1 MRVRKKFKTILRDK
15 DGHMA
20 IMFALG
26 GSVLVLAMG
35 VAIDM
40 SSLTSRVSKLQ
51 SATDAAVLAA
61 TVSGEK
67 DNDKLTEIAQNAF
80 AENFDFGEGESLDL
94 FSIEVLSD
102 NELVLKTRLEKTSYL

>member
-1 MRVRKKFKTILRDK
+1 ML
-15 DGHMA
+15 
-20 IMFALG
+20 
-26 GSVLVLAMG
+26 
-35 VAIDM
+35 
-40 SSLTSRVSKLQ
+40 

-102 NELVLKTRLEKTSYL
+102 NELVLKRKDELFVGAESATYVGAESATYLTGAQPLDIALVLDRTGSMAGANQPLIIT